1 MAAGAVFPPADTW
14 ALWLTAGLTHLP
26 CRGPTRPRQGVPAA
40 GSPQHTARAI
50 HGPAAQ
56 AGGAHPG
63 PCPRPQPQRNTCRA
77 RTWGPD
83 RGTDGAGWTA
93 TWACW
98 LLPTGPVDRQPG
110 AETAWS
116 AGTSGGSRSP
126 RCPRCPGRQQD
137 GGGDL
142 TRGDPGWTT
151 GQGHPQLR
159 AARLG
164 GSHSQAPWRSRSP
177 VTHTPFF
184 ILSLPLFKTPNAQ
197 TPDPHLPPSGWL
209 SRLQDQGWPSSQ
221 QTILRPC
228 STPQTR
234 NTRCSPSLSNT

>member
-14 ALWLTAGLTHLP
+14 ALWLTASLTHLP

-77 RTWGPD
+77 HTWGPD

-126 RCPRCPGRQQD
+126 RCPRCPGWQQD

-142 TRGDPGWTT
+142 TRVTQAGPRVKGTRNSGLRAWEVPTHRPLG
-151 GQGHPQLR
+151 GQGHL
-159 AARLG
+159 
-164 GSHSQAPWRSRSP
+164 SH
-177 VTHTPFF
+177 THP
-184 ILSLPLFKTPNAQ
+184 SLFWASLFSKRPT
-197 TPDPHLPPSGWL
+197 
-209 SRLQDQGWPSSQ
+209 
-221 QTILRPC
+221 LRPLTLTC
-228 STPQTR
+228 PRADGSADCRTKAGPR
-234 NTRCSPSLSNT
+234 PSRPS